1 MMPRLPL
8 KWAVPVLVPMLWSAI
23 GFPIKES
30 VMRQLA
36 PKFLTALLLISLAAF
51 NNAAL
56 AEAKH
61 RGTPAEAKAL
71 LKDAVQYM
79 DEQGREKALAE
90 FNKKKSDFVRG
101 DLYIFAVDMEGTYL
115 ASAANPKLVGQ
126 NFYQQNADAGR
137 ELNQNMSE
145 LVQKVGYGIIEYE
158 WLNRQTNKLE
168 TKFSYVRKV
177 GDVTLGVGFYLP
189 R

>member
-1 MMPRLPL
+1 MHQPASKL
-8 KWAVPVLVPMLWSAI
+8 
-23 GFPIKES
+23 
-30 VMRQLA
+30 LA
-36 PKFLTALLLISLAAF
+36 ALLLICLAAF
-51 NNAAL
+51 NNSVL
-56 AEAKH
+56 AEAEH

-79 DEQGREKALAE
+79 NEQGREKALAE
-90 FNKKKSDFVRG
+90 FNKKLSSFVRG

-126 NFYQQNADAGR
+126 NFFKQNADAGR
-137 ELNQNMSE
+137 KLSQNMTE
-145 LVQKVGYGIIEYE
+145 LVEKVGYGIVEYE